1 MAAPC
6 TEPAGLI
13 RRLAALAYD
22 GLIQLALFFA
32 GTALLLPLTGGQ
44 ALAPGNP
51 WYSAYL
57 LAISLLYN
65 GWSWTRGGQTI
76 GMRAWR
82 LRLVNQAGGTLARRQ
97 VCLRYGAALLGGAAL
112 GLGFLWMLAD
122 PARRTWHDRLSGT
135 ALLREKS

>member
-1 MAAPC
+1 M
-6 TEPAGLI
+6 EPAGLW

-51 WYSAYL
+51 WYGAYL
-57 LAISLLYN
+57 LAISLVYN
-65 GWSWTRGGQTI
+65 GWSWFQGGQTI

-82 LRLVNQAGGTLARRQ
+82 LRLVDQGGAPLARRQ
-97 VCLRYGAALLGGAAL
+97 VYVRYGAALLGGAAL
-112 GLGFLWMLAD
+112 GLGFLWMLVD
-122 PARRTWHDRLSGT
+122 PARRTWHDRLSST
-135 ALLREKS
+135 AVVREKAQGNAE